1 MGKMYRIA
9 LQSMLVLLRLVI
21 VTSLAGY
28 SLPTASAAMHGSW
41 ANSGKQAADHHAQ
54 PDVLDELASA
64 DHSHGDHPSST
75 DEDQKVVKQDCCKD
89 FCASIAILG
98 GTSGGGGPRV
108 VSIREFIDDA
118 RALGQFPSLHRPPN
132 I

>member
-1 MGKMYRIA
+1 MGIMYRIT
-9 LQSMLVLLRLVI
+9 LQSMLVLIRVVI

-41 ANSGKQAADHHAQ
+41 ASARATQAADHHST
-54 PDVLDELASA
+54 DVHDELASA
-64 DHSHGDHPSST
+64 GHAHDDHASPF

-89 FCASIAILG
+89 FCASVAIVA
-98 GTSGGGGPRV
+98 GTSVGGGPRV
-108 VSIREFIDDA
+108 ASIRAFIDHA
-118 RALGQFPSLHRPPN
+118 RALGQIPALHRPPN